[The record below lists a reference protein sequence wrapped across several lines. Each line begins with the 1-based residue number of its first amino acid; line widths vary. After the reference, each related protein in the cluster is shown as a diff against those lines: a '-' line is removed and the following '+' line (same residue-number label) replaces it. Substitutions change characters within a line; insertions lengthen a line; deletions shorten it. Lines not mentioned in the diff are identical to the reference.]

1 MHLTD
6 DISFQQE
13 LMISFLILIY
23 VSIIRFV
30 IYLFTGLF
38 KLSRISFPAAGF
50 RLEAGLGEEC
60 IGALVD
66 YPWTRSPL
74 HLD

>member
-1 MHLTD
+1 MHVTD

-13 LMISFLILIY
+13 LMISFLIPYTFRLS
-23 VSIIRFV
+23 VCFV

-50 RLEAGLGEEC
+50 RLKAGFGWRES
-60 IGALVD
+60 IGAVVD
-66 YPWTRSPL
+66 YSM
-74 HLD
+74 D